1 MNNRN
6 GTGTMDQSQEK
17 IGEKLDERIDSIKEQ
32 VKGLVDKGEQR
43 AAAIKNRAIEVKDE
57 AFTKGNELLDQVTG
71 YIKSN
76 PLKAVGIAFG
86 AGQHAERILGRDE
99 AILVRSGNV
108 ALVAHAERHS
118 LSFIRLRRSQ
128 VRIVFSGTLWRSA
141 SSS

>member
-6 GTGTMDQSQEK
+6 GTGSMDQSQEK
-17 IGEKLDERIDSIKEQ
+17 VGEKLDERIDSIKEQ

-57 AFTKGNELLDQVTG
+57 AFSKGNAYLDQVTG

-86 AGQHAERILGRDE
+86 AGYIGM
-99 AILVRSGNV
+99 
-108 ALVAHAERHS
+108 
-118 LSFIRLRRSQ
+118 RLFRR
-128 VRIVFSGTLWRSA
+128 
-141 SSS
+141 